1 MYAVIRTGGK
11 QYKVAEGDWVD
22 IEKLDAEVGAT
33 VNFEDVLLVATDAET
48 TVGTPTVAGATVT
61 GTVETQGKGDK
72 VIVFKFRRR
81 QNYRRRNG
89 HRQLFTRVN
98 ITKINAG

>member
-33 VNFEDVLLVATDAET
+33 VNFEDVLLVGTDAET
-48 TVGTPTVAGATVT
+48 TVRVT
-61 GTVETQGKGDK
+61 KK
-72 VIVFKFRRR
+72 V
-81 QNYRRRNG
+81 
-89 HRQLFTRVN
+89 
-98 ITKINAG
+98 